1 MVGRSGVVGEDGAVL
16 AEMSREVG
24 VATATVDLDRPR
36 LVHSWTRGGEYPYA
50 EEFRADRRPDTYGV
64 LTAAPAAPAAPPAAG
79 ANGKTEPA
87 RAAPVA
93 GAV

>member
-1 MVGRSGVVGEDGAVL
+1 
-16 AEMSREVG
+16 

-64 LTAAPAAPAAPPAAG
+64 LTAPSAAALAGGAAEGAPAAAVGGPA
-79 ANGKTEPA
+79 
-87 RAAPVA
+87 
-93 GAV
+93 